1 MSRLLVSRLAF
12 GASFTLAL
20 ILIVASLL
28 SGLGATVAGA
38 LAVLAAVV
46 SAWTSLE
53 MTELQKR
60 LLLPDCQPS
69 IDLHS
74 RYGLAL
80 LRVTNVGG
88 SVARNIRLEWDKP
101 PLTLN
106 GLPVRFTQQ
115 PGAPDI
121 AVLLPKETIAVLIDG
136 VINLFKSENLN
147 WSGKIIFEDASGHV
161 KASAFY
167 ISAEQYRSGI
177 LDEQEKIKTYVE
189 LQKIPEEIRKLC
201 QAVELRH
208 KDGK

>member
-1 MSRLLVSRLAF
+1 
-12 GASFTLAL
+12 
-20 ILIVASLL
+20 
-28 SGLGATVAGA
+28 
-38 LAVLAAVV
+38 
-46 SAWTSLE
+46 
-53 MTELQKR
+53 
-60 LLLPDCQPS
+60 
-69 IDLHS
+69 
-74 RYGLAL
+74 
-80 LRVTNVGG
+80 
-88 SVARNIRLEWDKP
+88 
-101 PLTLN
+101 
-106 GLPVRFTQQ
+106 
-115 PGAPDI
+115 
-121 AVLLPKETIAVLIDG
+121 VLIDG